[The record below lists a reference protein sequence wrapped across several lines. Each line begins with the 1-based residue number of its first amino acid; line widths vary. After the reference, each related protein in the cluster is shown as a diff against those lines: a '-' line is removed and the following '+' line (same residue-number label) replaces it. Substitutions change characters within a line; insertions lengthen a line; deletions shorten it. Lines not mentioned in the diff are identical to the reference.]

1 MLGKLQQQGLIVR
14 DRHLGI

>member
-1 MLGKLQQQGLIVR
+1 MLGKLQQQGLISR

>member
-14 DRHLGI
+14 DSDLGI